1 MTLRVSVVI
10 PAYNE
15 QATILQVLR
24 QVRKQSLDGVAF
36 EVIVVDDG
44 SHDNTVT
51 LLEANPACRRDNDGW
66 TRLCSLRG
74 RITLLRAFRR

>member
-51 LLEANPACRRDNDGW
+51 LLEANPALYDK
-66 TRLCSLRG
+66 LVKQPSKS
-74 RITLLRAFRR
+74 